1 MKPKSHLRFY
11 TNLFLTSALAI
22 GGSFSLAKLA
32 LAAGTGADQTISN
45 TATGSF
51 EGSTSGATGNVI
63 SNTVTLSV
71 LEVAGITVVPK
82 GTPTEA
88 TTAEL
93 GLDGITPGPY
103 QNREGI
109 NNGDIVYYDFTIT
122 NTGNSPTAIFI
133 PNVVTIGGT
142 NGTSSGTLERIKVIA
157 VDPDGALASPSIA
170 INAAGGGTTVPAGG
184 AITTD
189 AAFLGTSNGY
199 IPVNGTVT
207 VRVAVKIT
215 GVQVGNTTTVVLGDT
230 GANDNTAGTQNQD
243 WVVSNAPIRDVYT
256 SDLANAT
263 ANPYPLATFPTVDQT
278 AETNGS
284 PVNGDAV
291 NFRKEA
297 SALLSASIAAGIDYG
312 DAPNTFKTV
321 LNSATGY
328 SGSGASHIIDN
339 TIKMGTAVTDA
350 EADGVAA
357 AALADAVGDD
367 AAGTDDEDGVTL
379 PTLLTSATTYTAT
392 VNVTN
397 NSGSPAYLVGW
408 IDFNKNGTFDAGEAQ
423 VFDQTSNTS
432 TAVPTTNGIVTITPI
447 PTSATASSKT
457 LTWSIPAGLVTGDV
471 LYARFRLTT
480 DLSVIGNATV
490 ASIVPQPQTPLG
502 KGEVEDYRITV
513 GAAVPSLNVVKR
525 ITNIAGVDIT
535 TFNPSTVNLTSNP
548 ADPKW
553 PLPNTTYLRGGVDC
567 IASGGTCNGV
577 TGARPTE
584 VVEYT
589 IYFLANGNDNLR
601 NVKICDAIPAN
612 TTYVPG
618 SMVLGWDSTNTN
630 LPNPSAAIGL
640 GETILSDVADAD
652 IGRFLTIGTIDAVNA
667 PTNSACQTGANLTGA
682 IFVNFGATP
691 VIPFATAN
699 GASGAASPNSAYGF
713 IRFKVTV
720 K

>member
-22 GGSFSLAKLA
+22 GGSFSLAKIA
-32 LAAGTGADQTISN
+32 LAAGTGAGTIITN

-51 EGSTSGATGNVI
+51 DGNTSGTSGTVT
-63 SNTVTLSV
+63 SNAVTLSV
-71 LEVAGITVVPK
+71 LEVTGITLATAGVVK
-82 GTPTEA
+82 ATPAQLVTD
-88 TTAEL
+88 
-93 GLDGITPGPY
+93 GLTPGPY
-103 QNREGI
+103 QSTATERVR
-109 NNGDIVYYDFTIT
+109 GDIVYFDFTIT
-122 NTGNSPTAIFI
+122 NTGNSPTAFFI
-133 PNVVTIGGT
+133 PDVIATPV
-142 NGTSSGTLERIKVIA
+142 NGTLRGIRVIE
-157 VDPDGALASPSIA
+157 VDPDGPVVT
-170 INAAGGGTTVPAGG
+170 NAPTVLNTAVPVGGG
-184 AITTD
+184 ITT
-189 AAFLGTSNGY
+189 AFLGTTNGY
-199 IPVNGTVT
+199 IPVNGTVK
-207 VRVAVKIT
+207 VRVAVEIT
-215 GVQVGNTTTVVLGDT
+215 GTQVGDATTVILG
-230 GANDNTAGTQNQD
+230 NTAVANAQNED
-243 WVVSNAPIRDVYT
+243 YVASTSPANSDVFT
-256 SDLANAT
+256 SDLVNGT
-263 ANPYPLATFPTVDQT
+263 VVPTTGYAAGVPTNTGYAGKTGIDQT
-278 AETNGS
+278 SETNGA
-284 PVNGDAV
+284 PVNGDTTL
-291 NFRKEA
+291 FRKEA
-297 SALLSASIAAGIDYG
+297 SNTQTVNITSGIDYG
-312 DAPNTFKTV
+312 DAPNTFRTL
-321 LNSATGY
+321 LNPATGY
-328 SGSGASHIIDN
+328 STSGASHLIDPL
-339 TIKMGTAVTDA
+339 IKMGTAVTDA
-350 EADGVAA
+350 EADGVPAV
-357 AALADAVGDD
+357 ALADAVGDD

-447 PTSATASSKT
+447 PTSGTASSKT
-457 LTWSIPAGLVTGDV
+457 LTWSVPAGLVTGDV

-490 ASIVPQPQTPLG
+490 ATIAPQPQTPLG

-525 ITNIAGVDIT
+525 ITSIAGVDIT
-535 TFNPSTVNLTSNP
+535 TFNISPSNATSND
-548 ADPKW
+548 ADLKW
-553 PLPNTTYLRGGVDC
+553 PLPPATYLRGGVDC
-567 IASGGTCNGV
+567 TALGTTCNGV

-630 LPNPSAAIGL
+630 LPNPSAAIGA
-640 GETILSDVADAD
+640 GETALTDVAGDD
-652 IGRFLTIGTIDAVNA
+652 IGRFLPIGTIDTANA
-667 PTNSACQTGANLTGA
+667 PTGSACQTGANSTGA